1 MSWDRGIFHCSYGLL
16 SCAPLKIA
24 IVRYPDSYLAW
35 NIFGRNRNEGFKSQL
50 WGNSHVPEHCMV
62 EYPVEIHKVFSF
74 QRSSR
79 KSQILD
85 FSENTVDGRNPA
97 PVDSEFIP
105 LFPFFF
111 RVSIIRTRE
120 SHGVP
125 TVLLVTRVPGRTGDA
140 GLLLPGEPYRRG
152 CRCAGAQAGLR
163 LEGGDG

>member
-1 MSWDRGIFHCSYGLL
+1 MGVIETKDLNPSFGVIHRYQNIAWL
-16 SCAPLKIA
+16 STQLKSTKF
-24 IVRYPDSYLAW
+24 P
-35 NIFGRNRNEGFKSQL
+35 
-50 WGNSHVPEHCMV
+50 
-62 EYPVEIHKVFSF
+62 F

-79 KSQILD
+79 KSQIWD

-105 LFPFFF
+105 LFPFFV

-125 TVLLVTRVPGRTGDA
+125 TVLLVTRVPGHTGDA